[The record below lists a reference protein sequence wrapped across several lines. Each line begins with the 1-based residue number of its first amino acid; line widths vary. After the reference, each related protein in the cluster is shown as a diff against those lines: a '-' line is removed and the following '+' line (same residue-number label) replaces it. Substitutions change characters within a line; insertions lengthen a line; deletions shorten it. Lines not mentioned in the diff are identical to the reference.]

1 MFRKVIKKIKLSGF
15 QNNKQKTFKDK
26 TTQDKTTQDKTTQD
40 KTSKDTQPLSKD
52 LKVNLNSIKAV
63 FENCS
68 DIVIRE
74 FKIGV
79 EQQIEAFLVMVDGL
93 VDKIAVNESLMKSL
107 MLDARL
113 AQPNRDINKNNAYMF
128 VKECALSV
136 ASVKEVRSLEDAVDA
151 ILSGDAALFIDGSD
165 AALIVS
171 IRGWETRGVDEPDT
185 EAVVRGP
192 REGFVETLRT
202 NTALLRRK
210 IKNPNLKL
218 EPMKIGKQTKT
229 DVCVAYIKGIAND
242 KIVREVKKR
251 LQRIETDSILESG
264 YIESFIE
271 DAPFSLFPTVGNS
284 EKPDIV
290 GSKMLEGRVAI
301 LVDGT
306 PFVLTVPH
314 LFVEA
319 FQSSED
325 YYSRPFYATFIRWL
339 RWLAFFMS
347 VFLPAMYV
355 AVVTFHQELL
365 PPALLVT
372 IAAAG
377 EGTPF
382 PAFVEAFMMQVIYE
396 ILREGGVRLP
406 RPIGQAVSIVGA
418 LVIGEAAVSAGLIGA
433 PMVVVVALTA
443 ISSFVVPALSDV
455 SALSRLLIL
464 IMAGISGQFGIMLGI
479 AGILTHLC
487 SIRSFGV
494 PYTSPL
500 APATFSDMKDVFI
513 RVPWWA
519 MFTRPRVLGVK
530 NPVRE
535 KFGQMPKPPEDD
547 TKN

>member
-26 TTQDKTTQDKTTQD
+26 TTQDE
-40 KTSKDTQPLSKD
+40 TSKDTQPLSKD

-74 FKIGV
+74 FKIGI
-79 EQQIEAFLVMVDGL
+79 EQQVEAFLVMVDGL
-93 VDKIAVNESLMKSL
+93 VDKIAVNESLLKSL
-107 MLDARL
+107 MLDARI

-128 VKECALSV
+128 VKECALSI
-136 ASVKEVRSLEDAVDA
+136 ASVKESGTLEDAVDA
-151 ILSGDAALFIDGSD
+151 VLSGDTALFIDGSD
-165 AALIVS
+165 TALIAA

-192 REGFVETLRT
+192 REGFVETLRV

-210 IKNPNLKL
+210 IKNPNLKF
-218 EPMKIGKQTKT
+218 EAMKIGKQTKT

-242 KIVREVKKR
+242 KIVREVKRR
-251 LQRIETDSILESG
+251 LEKIETDSILESG

-271 DAPFSLFPTVGNS
+271 DAPLSLFPTVGNT
-284 EKPDIV
+284 EKPDIA
-290 GSKMLEGRVAI
+290 GAKMLEGRVAI

-306 PFVLTVPH
+306 PFVLTVPY

-339 RWLAFFMS
+339 RWLAFFLS
-347 VFLPAMYV
+347 AFLPAMYV
-355 AVVTFHQELL
+355 AVTTFHQELL

-372 IAAAG
+372 IAAAE

-382 PAFVEAFMMQVIYE
+382 PAFVEVFMMQVIYE

-455 SALSRLLIL
+455 GALSRFLLL
-464 IMAGISGQFGIMLGI
+464 IMAGISGQFGIMLGT

-487 SIRSFGV
+487 SLRSFGV
-494 PYTSPL
+494 PYTSPI

-513 RVPWWA
+513 RAPWWA

-530 NPVRE
+530 NPVRQ

-547 TKN
+547 TKD